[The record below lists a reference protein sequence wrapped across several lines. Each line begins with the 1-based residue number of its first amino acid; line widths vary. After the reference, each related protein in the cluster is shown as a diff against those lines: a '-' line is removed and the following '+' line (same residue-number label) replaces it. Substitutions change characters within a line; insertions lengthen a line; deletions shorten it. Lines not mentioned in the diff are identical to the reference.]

1 MISFPL
7 SFYVPK
13 TSLFSLIFVTHFANE
28 KLTFDIADSSSFL
41 PINFALIFFLGP
53 PDYRYM
59 VSEYETRHFRGSLL
73 LVLVWLKKNFKP
85 PKN

>member
-13 TSLFSLIFVTHFANE
+13 ISLFSLIFVTHFANE

-41 PINFALIFFLGP
+41 PINFAFIFFSGTAWLSVYGIGVWDSAFSWITFVGP
-53 PDYRYM
+53 G
-59 VSEYETRHFRGSLL
+59 VTQ
-73 LVLVWLKKNFKP
+73 KKL
-85 PKN
+85 